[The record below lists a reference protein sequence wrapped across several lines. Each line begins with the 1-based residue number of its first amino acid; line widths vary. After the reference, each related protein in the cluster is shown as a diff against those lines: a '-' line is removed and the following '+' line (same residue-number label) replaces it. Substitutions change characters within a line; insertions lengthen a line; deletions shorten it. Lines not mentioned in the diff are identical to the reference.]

1 MTSHFGAIETVY
13 RGVTFR
19 SRLEAKWA
27 AFFDLCQWKWEYE
40 PIDLNGYIPDFILTF
55 PNAPILVEVK
65 PALYLKDLCQF
76 TEKID
81 ASGWDK
87 ESMVVG
93 ASMFDCDFGDESAI
107 GILKEIRSQRDVEF
121 GCPDNCW
128 APAVFQKCQNCE
140 YYSFYHQDWTYNCRV
155 NGCYEGDHFIGS
167 GYGEHAKDLFAGA
180 SRSVRWEPRR

>member
-1 MTSHFGAIETVY
+1 MKSPFGAIETVY

-65 PALYLKDLCQF
+65 PALYLKDLNQF

-93 ASMFDCDFGDESAI
+93 ASMFACDFGDESAL
-107 GILKEIRSQRDVEF
+107 GILKEIRNREDVEF
-121 GCPDNCW
+121 GSPDNCW
-128 APAVFQKCQNCE
+128 APAVFQKCQNCNAIHSTIKIGPIIAGLMAVTKAITSSE
-140 YYSFYHQDWTYNCRV
+140 ADTGSTPKICLPAHQ
-155 NGCYEGDHFIGS
+155 G
-167 GYGEHAKDLFAGA
+167 
-180 SRSVRWEPRR
+180 P